1 MRFQKHEFSLS
12 STTHRS
18 YRVHATVLIRFRLYT
33 LKRSKKIELPAVAES
48 ELYCERD
55 KHARLDIFGHGF
67 HFDVFSTVQTNTI
80 CMIFENILKA
90 SQSKCMRFSSRVS
103 LDGV

>member
-18 YRVHATVLIRFRLYT
+18 YRVHATVLIRFRLST
-33 LKRSKKIELPAVAES
+33 LKRSKKIELPAVAT
-48 ELYCERD
+48 LCERD

-80 CMIFENILKA
+80 CMSFENILNA
-90 SQSKCMRFSSRVS
+90 FQSKCMRFSSRVS